1 MIKIIARFWLIG
13 YYESGNIRKESGGNE
28 KENYQD

>member
-13 YYESGNIRKESGGNE
+13 YSKSGNIRKESDRNE